1 MPDLPKP
8 QDAAEAA
15 LFSECWDAVL
25 SYADLCTSGSAAATQ
40 LATDAFTHGMHEA
53 QALEFDTGA
62 ERGAGR
68 RALRLPRIP
77 FLLTWVRTTAVA
89 WEAGGQGHRLDPD
102 LRLWLNSDKAARY
115 TGPPLY
121 RPLALRALRDMQEP
135 DAALLWLAEVES
147 LPLGSVARRLGL
159 DPAVAA
165 SELDQVRALFRDRCH
180 RSQLDTPMN
189 PDCRVYARLLD
200 AVTRSPGTDTPDDLS
215 RHLATCVGCAEAAA
229 CLGLHGGG
237 LPAALAGGVIGWS
250 GLAYLERRRRA
261 ADAGMLPGRA
271 DATGTDRG
279 LSPGREARSRFTL
292 SRNGLLVAAGVVSV
306 LTLAVSLTPFGGDDA
321 TAGGPSDGSPVVQQ
335 DPRFPVTGA
344 PSGDGSE
351 PQSTARP
358 DATGSGAKD
367 DSGDGDGKNS
377 DTDKGKDGNSNEQP
391 QGDASTPARVSHKP
405 VDPGKSPAA
414 ACHVRYELVNE
425 WPGGFQATLTV
436 TSKKALDGWRL
447 GWTYAGDQRVT
458 QMWDGTFDQEGSQVS
473 VTAADYNKTVAAGG
487 TFGVGFLG
495 IWQGFDN
502 PAPVKFTLDGSP
514 CATGK

>member
-25 SYADLCTSGSAAATQ
+25 SYADLCTSGSTAATQ

-53 QALEFDTGA
+53 RALEFDIWA
-62 ERGAGR
+62 DRGAGR

-77 FLLTWVRTTAVA
+77 FLLTWVRTTAA
-89 WEAGGQGHRLDPD
+89 TWETGGQGHRLDPD

-115 TGPPLY
+115 TGPPLH

-159 DPAVAA
+159 DPEVAR
-165 SELDQVRALFRDRCH
+165 SELDQVRALFRDRCA

-189 PDCRVYARLLD
+189 PDCRSYARLLD

-215 RHLATCVGCAEAAA
+215 RHLATCVECAEAAA

-237 LPAALAGGVIGWS
+237 LPAALAGGVIGWG

-261 ADAGMLPGRA
+261 ADAGLLPGRA
-271 DATGTDRG
+271 DATGSDRG
-279 LSPGREARSRFTL
+279 LSPGREPGPRFG
-292 SRNGLLVAAGVVSV
+292 RNGLLVAAGLVSV
-306 LTLAVSLTPFGGDDA
+306 LALAVSLMPFGEDD
-321 TAGGPSDGSPVVQQ
+321 TVAGGPSADDSPVVQQ
-335 DPRFPVTGA
+335 DPRFPVSPP
-344 PSGDGSE
+344 PSGEGSE
-351 PQSTARP
+351 LQSTTRP
-358 DATGSGAKD
+358 GPTGSGDKD
-367 DSGDGDGKNS
+367 DKG
-377 DTDKGKDGNSNEQP
+377 DKGDKDKGGNSNEEP
-391 QGDASTPARVSHKP
+391 QGDSSSPARVSHKP
-405 VDPGKSPAA
+405 VDPGKSPKAV
-414 ACHVRYELVNE
+414 CHVRYQLVNE
-425 WPGGFQATLTV
+425 WPGGFQATVTV
-436 TSKKALDGWRL
+436 TSKKAIDGWRL

-473 VTAADYNKTVAAGG
+473 VTAADYNKSVAAGG

-502 PAPVKFTLDGSP
+502 PDPVKFTLDGSP

>member
-25 SYADLCTSGSAAATQ
+25 SYADLCTSGSTAATE
-40 LATDAFTHGMHEA
+40 LATEAFTNGMHEA
-53 QALEFDTGA
+53 YALETEAGG

-77 FLLTWVRTTAVA
+77 FLLTWVRTSAAA
-89 WEAGGQGHRLDPD
+89 WETGGQGHRLDPD

-115 TGPPLY
+115 TGPPLH

-159 DPAVAA
+159 DPALAR
-165 SELDQVRALFRDRCH
+165 SELDQVRTLFRERCH
-180 RSQLDTPMN
+180 RSQIDTPMHV
-189 PDCRVYARLLD
+189 DCRSYARLLD

-215 RHLATCVGCAEAAA
+215 RHLATCVECAEAAA

-237 LPAALAGGVIGWS
+237 LPAALASGVIGWS

-271 DATGTDRG
+271 DASGTDRG
-279 LSPGREARSRFTL
+279 LSPGREARPRFG
-292 SRNGLLVAAGVVSV
+292 RNGILAGAGLVSV
-306 LTLAVSLTPFGGDDA
+306 LALVVSLMPFGEDETVADG
-321 TAGGPSDGSPVVQQ
+321 TSAGESSVVQR
-335 DPRFPVTGA
+335 DPRFPVTVPSSGGGSELQSTTRPQDTA
-344 PSGDGSE
+344 SGDE
-351 PQSTARP
+351 
-358 DATGSGAKD
+358 
-367 DSGDGDGKNS
+367 GDEG
-377 DTDKGKDGNSNEQP
+377 DKGEGGGNGNEEP
-391 QGDASTPARVSHKP
+391 QGDSSTPARVSHKP
-405 VDPGKSPAA
+405 VDPGKSPDAT
-414 ACHVRYELVNE
+414 CHVRYQIVNE

-436 TSKKALDGWRL
+436 TSAKAVDGWQV
-447 GWTYAGDQRVT
+447 GWTYAADQRVT
-458 QMWDGTFDQEGSQVS
+458 QMWDGAFDQNGSRVA

-495 IWQGFDN
+495 IWQGYDN
-502 PAPVKFTLDGSP
+502 PEPVDFTLNGSR
-514 CATGK
+514 CERGD

>member
-77 FLLTWVRTTAVA
+77 FLLTWVRTTAAA

-279 LSPGREARSRFTL
+279 LSPGRETRSRFTL

-306 LTLAVSLTPFGGDDA
+306 LTLAVSLTPFGGDDT
-321 TAGGPSDGSPVVQQ
+321 TAGGSSDGSPVVQQ

-351 PQSTARP
+351 LQSTARP

-367 DSGDGDGKNS
+367 DAGDSDGK
-377 DTDKGKDGNSNEQP
+377 DKDKSKDGNGNEEP
-391 QGDASTPARVSHKP
+391 QGDASTPAVSP
-405 VDPGKSPAA
+405 TSRSTPASRPPPPATSATKSSTNGPAA
-414 ACHVRYELVNE
+414 SRPPSPSPPRRRSTAGASAGPTR
-425 WPGGFQATLTV
+425 AT
-436 TSKKALDGWRL
+436 SASPRC
-447 GWTYAGDQRVT
+447 
-458 QMWDGTFDQEGSQVS
+458 GTAPSTRRAPRS
-473 VTAADYNKTVAAGG
+473 ASPPPTTTRPSRRAAPSASASWASGRAST
-487 TFGVGFLG
+487 TPL
-495 IWQGFDN
+495 
-502 PAPVKFTLDGSP
+502 P
-514 CATGK
+514 